1 MKRPSLLRPLH
12 LLGAIVILAPAATNA
27 ASPGR
32 LAASPGR
39 LGVARASHN
48 SGVHLVAPRHERN
61 SHAEH
66 NNTDAETWMMLPV
79 GLAAVGVALRR
90 RQRAFDS
97 PRPLAN

>member
-1 MKRPSLLRPLH
+1 MKRPKLLRPLH

-27 ASPGR
+27 A
-32 LAASPGR
+32 LPGR

-48 SGVHLVAPRHERN
+48 SGVHLVAPRHGRN
-61 SHAEH
+61 SNAEH
-66 NNTDAETWMMLPV
+66 NNNDAETWMMLPV

>member
-27 ASPGR
+27 ASP
-32 LAASPGR
+32 AR
-39 LGVARASHN
+39 LGVAQASHN

-61 SHAEH
+61 RNAEH
-66 NNTDAETWMMLPV
+66 NNNDAETWMMLPV

>member
-27 ASPGR
+27 ASP
-32 LAASPGR
+32 AR

-61 SHAEH
+61 SNAKH
-66 NNTDAETWMMLPV
+66 NNNDAETWMMLPV

>member
-1 MKRPSLLRPLH
+1 

-32 LAASPGR
+32 L
-39 LGVARASHN
+39 GVARVSHN
-48 SGVHLVAPRHERN
+48 SGVHLVAPRHERHSN
-61 SHAEH
+61 AEH
-66 NNTDAETWMMLPV
+66 NNNYAETWMMLPV